1 MGAERATHAATWLV
15 QHYALHGLLSVGFA
29 GGLQAALATGDTLL
43 PQQVLAWSGDLE
55 GESAIKTAPLY
66 TDAGLARLATLSANQ
81 AHLRQH
87 QGTLLTVPEVL
98 LHATTKQHLGQRSG
112 ALAADMESY
121 SIGQVAVAH
130 AIPFMPLRTIF
141 DTCDD
146 DIPLPV
152 GKCISADGVV
162 RPIRV
167 LCALASHPGAFLHTV
182 PMWRQA
188 QSCRTR
194 SGIVV
199 TALLAALTPTYAVSG
214 GPAVSTLVTG
224 ATGFIGANVVRA
236 LLEAG
241 IAVRALVRRDS
252 DWRNLAGLPVEIVYG
267 DLRDQRLT
275 TSGAA
280 GLSYP
285 VSRGSTVQ
293 PVDAA
298 PRRVVYH

>member
-1 MGAERATHAATWLV
+1 MGIVTACQSEAALVRRCLHLQYRDTTPAGRLWSGDAYGQDIVLLRSGMGAERATHAATWLV

-43 PQQVLAWSGDLE
+43 PQQVLSWSGDLE
-55 GESAIKTAPLY
+55 GESAIKTASLY

-182 PMWRQA
+182 PMWRQTHRA
-188 QSCRTR
+188 
-194 SGIVV
+194 GH
-199 TALLAALTPTYAVSG
+199 ALVSWLRHFLPRLRQLTPSQED
-214 GPAVSTLVTG
+214 
-224 ATGFIGANVVRA
+224 RQC
-236 LLEAG
+236 
-241 IAVRALVRRDS
+241 
-252 DWRNLAGLPVEIVYG
+252 
-267 DLRDQRLT
+267 LR
-275 TSGAA
+275 
-280 GLSYP
+280 
-285 VSRGSTVQ
+285 
-293 PVDAA
+293 
-298 PRRVVYH
+298 